1 MVNLT
6 PNKIMIATVERNTCV
21 LVIETDE
28 VLASQVSL
36 DLQASGYEAIVVNDA
51 DRGIYEARDRHP
63 ALIVIDRMLAGESGL
78 NLCDRLRKTG
88 SKEPMLVLMAKDTV
102 DDRIACL
109 ESGADDYFLKPY
121 RSEEFLKL
129 VRLYLQEPA
138 ATEQLRF
145 GDLAIDL
152 ATRRAIRHGR
162 AIDLTMKEFELL
174 KYLME
179 HPREVLTREQILE
192 NVWGYDFMGESNVI
206 EVYIRYLR
214 LKIEDEGQKRLIQT
228 VRGVGYVL
236 REAY

>member
-1 MVNLT
+1 
-6 PNKIMIATVERNTCV
+6 MITTVERNTCV

-36 DLQASGYEAIVVNDA
+36 DLQASGYEAVVVTDSA
-51 DRGIYEARDRHP
+51 SGIHEARDRHP
-63 ALIVIDRMLAGESGL
+63 ALIVVDRMLAGESGL
-78 NLCDRLRKTG
+78 NLCERLRKTG
-88 SKEPMLVLMAKDTV
+88 SREPMLILMARDTV
-102 DDRIACL
+102 DDRVACL

>member
-1 MVNLT
+1 
-6 PNKIMIATVERNTCV
+6 MITTVERNTCV
-21 LVIETDE
+21 LIIETDE
-28 VLASQVSL
+28 VLAAQVSL
-36 DLQASGYEAIVVNDA
+36 DLQASGYEAVVVYDA
-51 DRGIYEARDRHP
+51 DRGIHEARDRHP
-63 ALIVIDRMLAGESGL
+63 ALIVVDRMLAGESGL
-78 NLCDRLRKTG
+78 NLCDFLRKTG
-88 SKEPMLVLMAKDTV
+88 SKEPMLVLMARDTV
-102 DDRIACL
+102 DDRVACL

-152 ATRRAIRHGR
+152 TTRRAIRHGR
-162 AIDLTMKEFELL
+162 AIELTMKEFELL

>member
-1 MVNLT
+1 
-6 PNKIMIATVERNTCV
+6 MITTVERNTCV

-28 VLASQVSL
+28 ILASQVSL
-36 DLQASGYEAIVVNDA
+36 DLQASGYEAVVVNDV
-51 DRGIYEARDRHP
+51 DRGIHEARDRHP
-63 ALIVIDRMLAGESGL
+63 ALIVVDRMLAGESGL
-78 NLCDRLRKTG
+78 NLCDFLRKTG
-88 SKEPMLVLMAKDTV
+88 SKEPMLVLMARDTV
-102 DDRIACL
+102 DDRVACL

-138 ATEQLRF
+138 VTEQLRF

>member
-1 MVNLT
+1 
-6 PNKIMIATVERNTCV
+6 MITTVERNTCV
-21 LVIETDE
+21 LVVETDE
-28 VLASQVSL
+28 VLAAQVTL
-36 DLQASGYEAIVVNDA
+36 DLQASGYEAVVVNDA
-51 DRGIYEARDRHP
+51 AAGIHEVRDRHP

-78 NLCDRLRKTG
+78 NLCDFLRKNG
-88 SKEPMLVLMAKDTV
+88 SKEPMLVLMARDTV